1 MRIFI
6 VYIVVLSCI
15 FATAPYAFTSEEFP
29 DCGSVSGTVK
39 VWKTKVK
46 TKGPKS
52 GNEVVVYLEE
62 AGGDSFPVVKG
73 LVSMD
78 QKSLIFIPHV
88 LPIQKGTTVKFLN
101 SDTVDHNV
109 YFIFEKTGETLDIGT
124 WGQGMSVD
132 HTFSESGVVITLCK
146 LHLEMASYVVI
157 LDNPYYDLAV
167 IDDGTQ
173 QASYTI
179 ENVPSGKY
187 ILKTWHKKLKMKGK
201 QASITVE
208 RGKTTTFDITIT
220 KNKYAK

>member
-6 VYIVVLSCI
+6 LYIVVFYCF
-15 FATAPYAFTSEEFP
+15 FAMAPFVFASEEFP

-46 TKGPKS
+46 TKGAKS
-52 GNEVVVYLEE
+52 GKEVVVYLEE
-62 AGGDSFPVVKG
+62 AGGDSFPVIDR

-78 QKSLIFIPHV
+78 QKSLIFIPYV

-101 SDTVDHNV
+101 SDNVDHNI
-109 YFIFEKTGETLDIGT
+109 FLIFEKTGETLDIGT
-124 WGQGMSVD
+124 WGQGVSVD

-146 LHLEMASYVVI
+146 LHLEMASYIVI
-157 LDNPYYDLAV
+157 LDNPYYDLAI
-167 IDDGTQ
+167 IDEGTQ
-173 QASYTI
+173 QASYRI
-179 ENVPSGKY
+179 QSVPPGKY

-208 RGKTTTFDITIT
+208 KGKTTTFDITIT